1 MPPIKIRRYQKV
13 PKGFKNYEKGI
24 KRYQKDLKCCFEN
37 CVGSLTSI
45 LIFCWSLVTWRLKNL
60 LLLPSLLRYF
70 FVETPGGNLCCF
82 ANRFLGVDTKVISIS
97 YCTYS
102 TLPLKLLQKKLWLR
116 EKGHVIKQNTLNRLS
131 GSTDQH
137 CRANNAINSSDILS
151 RQQQWNIIV
160 NSTFQIAR
168 KGKGT

>member
-13 PKGFKNYEKGI
+13 PKRSQSYEKGI
-24 KRYQKDLKCCFEN
+24 KRYQEDQKCCFEN
-37 CVGSLTSI
+37 YPHLLLVLRV
-45 LIFCWSLVTWRLKNL
+45 VTWRLKNL

-151 RQQQWNIIV
+151 RQQQWNITV
-160 NSTFQIAR
+160 NSTFQ
-168 KGKGT
+168 

>member
-1 MPPIKIRRYQKV
+1 MLWK
-13 PKGFKNYEKGI
+13 
-24 KRYQKDLKCCFEN
+24 L

-151 RQQQWNIIV
+151 RQQQWNITV
-160 NSTFQIAR
+160 NSRVDSREYRSRDSREFPENIHSRTFP
-168 KGKGT
+168 GTENDSRE

>member
-1 MPPIKIRRYQKV
+1 MLWK
-13 PKGFKNYEKGI
+13 
-24 KRYQKDLKCCFEN
+24 L
-37 CVGSLTSI
+37 CVGSLASI

-151 RQQQWNIIV
+151 RQQQWNITV
-160 NSTFQIAR
+160 NSTFQNCKKR
-168 KGKGT
+168 